1 MIALT
6 VGMVTWIAVGE
17 PYLAA
22 GARVQRLL
30 RRFAYVAVPLLIA
43 GAVGLVIP
51 LL

>member
-22 GARVQRLL
+22 GARAQRLFH
-30 RRFAYVAVPLLIA
+30 RFAYVAAPLLIV